1 VTQNVPAKGKSR
13 ITETQRRRIAAGK
26 LASKTDKRI
35 AHEEGLARQTVNRV
49 ANDARTT
56 TLVLRLKER
65 HEPELEKMYAK
76 SLRGINKRLDSKDDL
91 IAQRAQGQLLRFIEA
106 GDPPLYR
113 IADQGSTD
121 GDFTLEELLMT
132 MRSVTGKG

>member
-1 VTQNVPAKGKSR
+1 VPAKGKSR
-13 ITETQRRRIAAGK
+13 VSVAQRAKIAVGKVAGK
-26 LASKTDKRI
+26 TRKQI
-35 AHEEGLARQTVNRV
+35 ARETGLHPDTVGRV

-65 HEPELEKMYAK
+65 HQPELEKMYAK

-91 IAQRAQGQLLRFIEA
+91 IAQRAQGQLLRYIEA

-113 IADQGSTD
+113 IADQGSAD
-121 GDFTLEELLMT
+121 GDFTLEELLRT
-132 MRSVTGKG
+132 MRSVTRKD